1 MKCLDFYYCFFSLLS
16 CGRIC
21 PMFFPT
27 LVSWNVVWLPSLGMT
42 RFLFVCFL
50 CVCVFW
56 LLLFTP
62 ISATFLNRSA
72 CDKFNADGFIFNHSK
87 QKKINYRG
95 MRGPLA
101 LKTFL
106 DKQTQIFR
114 STPSLFFKP
123 PFLVLRTLGDE
134 KLSCGCASM
143 ASTILPTST
152 TYICKRLLYKQPRTL
167 AYGLKMPFL

>member
-1 MKCLDFYYCFFSLLS
+1 
-16 CGRIC
+16 
-21 PMFFPT
+21 MFFPT

-56 LLLFTP
+56 LLSFTP

-72 CDKFNADGFIFNHSK
+72 CDKFSADGFILTILNK
-87 QKKINYRG
+87 KKINYRG

-106 DKQTQIFR
+106 DKQT
-114 STPSLFFKP
+114 
-123 PFLVLRTLGDE
+123 
-134 KLSCGCASM
+134 
-143 ASTILPTST
+143 
-152 TYICKRLLYKQPRTL
+152 
-167 AYGLKMPFL
+167 

>member
-1 MKCLDFYYCFFSLLS
+1 
-16 CGRIC
+16 
-21 PMFFPT
+21 MFFPT
-27 LVSWNVVWLPSLGMT
+27 LVSWNDVWLPSLGMT

-106 DKQTQIFR
+106 DKQT
-114 STPSLFFKP
+114 
-123 PFLVLRTLGDE
+123 
-134 KLSCGCASM
+134 
-143 ASTILPTST
+143 
-152 TYICKRLLYKQPRTL
+152 
-167 AYGLKMPFL
+167 

>member
-72 CDKFNADGFIFNHSK
+72 CDKFNADGFIFNHAK
-87 QKKINYRG
+87 QNKNINYRG

-101 LKTFL
+101 LETFL
-106 DKQTQIFR
+106 DKQT
-114 STPSLFFKP
+114 
-123 PFLVLRTLGDE
+123 
-134 KLSCGCASM
+134 
-143 ASTILPTST
+143 
-152 TYICKRLLYKQPRTL
+152 
-167 AYGLKMPFL
+167 

>member
-21 PMFFPT
+21 PMFFPA

-50 CVCVFW
+50 CVCAFW

-62 ISATFLNRSA
+62 KSTTFLNRSA

-87 QKKINYRG
+87 QSKNINYGG

-114 STPSLFFKP
+114 ST
-123 PFLVLRTLGDE
+123 LGNE

-143 ASTILPTST
+143 AVPRYCRRLHI
-152 TYICKRLLYKQPRTL
+152 YKRLLYKQSAKNTGVWFESAL
-167 AYGLKMPFL
+167 SMNKQLI